1 MGRENCNQNR
11 GFMQMKSILFAT
23 SIAALTCF
31 TAASATA
38 GGFSLR
44 ERSTHAQGASFSGST
59 AAAADVTYSLFNP
72 AALSRVEHFEGGFG
86 ASVILPD
93 IKGTAANGETQKP
106 GVVGIVPSTAL
117 GYRINENVV
126 VGLGIYSPFGLTTE
140 YDADFIGAFDGKRS
154 ELISIAVQPS
164 IAFDLSD
171 DLSIGIAGAVIYNDP
186 QLTSIT
192 GFDPVTGDPQETKLD
207 ATEFEFSGAIG
218 ALWQVTDSTRIGVA
232 YHTGYDITTGG
243 TLSTF
248 NGATPVEFQGDAS
261 ISLPMSASI
270 GIHHQINDQWSV
282 MGEFEWA
289 NWSEFDEIRV
299 DVPALAP
306 NNDIGEVTN
315 YKDSI
320 FVSVGAEYRYND
332 QWSFR
337 GGVAYDQTPTQMNG
351 RSIRI
356 PDGDR
361 IWASL
366 GLSYQVNEAMRIDAG
381 YSAIFF
387 MDTDATLLNGP
398 LAGTEV
404 DYGGQTHIISIGGTY
419 RF

>member
-1 MGRENCNQNR
+1 
-11 GFMQMKSILFAT
+11 MKPLFLAA
-23 SIAALTCF
+23 SVAALTCLS
-31 TAASATA
+31 AASATA
-38 GGFSLR
+38 GGFALR

-93 IKGTAANGETQKP
+93 ITGEAEVNGQTQKP
-106 GVVGIVPSTAL
+106 GVIGVVPSSAL
-117 GYRINENVV
+117 GYRINEDVV
-126 VGLGIYSPFGLTTE
+126 IGLGVYSPFGLTTE

-171 DLSIGIAGAVIYNDP
+171 DLSIGIAAALIYNDP
-186 QLTSIT
+186 QLTSIS
-192 GFDPVTGDPQETKLD
+192 GFDPVTGAPQETKLD

-248 NGATPVEFQGDAS
+248 SGATPIQLPGDAS

-270 GIHHQINDQWSV
+270 GIHHQLTDRLAL

-306 NNDIGEVTN
+306 NNNIGEVTN

-320 FVSVGAEYRYND
+320 FVSVGAEYKYSD
-332 QWSFR
+332 QWTFR

-366 GLSYQVNEAMRIDAG
+366 GVSYQVNEAMRIDAG

-398 LAGTEV
+398 AAGTNV
-404 DYGGQTHIISIGGTY
+404 DYGGQTHILSIGGIY

>member
-1 MGRENCNQNR
+1 
-11 GFMQMKSILFAT
+11 MKPILMAT
-23 SIAALTCF
+23 SVTALTCL
-31 TAASATA
+31 TVASATA
-38 GGFSLR
+38 GGFALR
-44 ERSTHAQGASFSGST
+44 ERSAHAQGASFSGST

-93 IKGTAANGETQKP
+93 IKGTAANGETQRP

-117 GYRINENVV
+117 GYRLNEDFVI
-126 VGLGIYSPFGLTTE
+126 GLGIYSPFGLTTE

-164 IAFDLSD
+164 VAFDLSD

-186 QLTSIT
+186 QLTTIT
-192 GFDPVTGDPQETKLD
+192 GFDPVTGAPQETKLD

-218 ALWQVTDSTRIGVA
+218 ALWQVTDDTRIGVA

-248 NGATPVEFQGDAS
+248 NGATPIQLPGDAS
-261 ISLPMSASI
+261 ISLPSSASI
-270 GIHHQINDQWSV
+270 GIHHQVNDRLAL

-306 NNDIGEVTN
+306 NNNIGEVTN
-315 YKDSI
+315 YKDSF
-320 FVSVGAEYRYND
+320 FVSVGAEYKYSD
-332 QWSFR
+332 TLSFR
-337 GGVAYDQTPTQMNG
+337 GGVAYDQTPTQLDG

-361 IWASL
+361 IWASI
-366 GLSYQVNEAMRIDAG
+366 GLSYQVNEAMRLDAG

-387 MDTDATLLNGP
+387 MDTDARLLNGP
-398 LAGTEV
+398 LAGTLV
-404 DYGGQTHIISIGGTY
+404 DYGGQTHIFSLGGTY

>member
-1 MGRENCNQNR
+1 
-11 GFMQMKSILFAT
+11 MKPVLLAT
-23 SIAALTCF
+23 SVAALTCV
-31 TAASATA
+31 TVTSAAA
-38 GGFSLR
+38 GGFALR

-59 AAAADVTYSLFNP
+59 AAAGDVTYSLFNP
-72 AALSRVEHFEGGFG
+72 AALSRVEHFESGFG

-93 IKGTAANGETQKP
+93 ITGEAANGERQKP
-106 GVVGIVPSTAL
+106 GVVGVVPSTAL
-117 GYRINENVV
+117 GYRLNEDVV
-126 VGLGIYSPFGLTTE
+126 IGLGVYSPFGLTTE

-186 QLTSIT
+186 QLTAIT
-192 GFDPVTGDPQETKLD
+192 GFDPVTGAPQETKLN

-218 ALWQVTDSTRIGVA
+218 ALWQVTDDTRIGVA

-248 NGATPVEFQGDAS
+248 NGATPIEFPGDAS
-261 ISLPMSASI
+261 ISLPMTASI
-270 GIHHQINDQWSV
+270 GIHHQINERLAI

-320 FVSVGAEYRYND
+320 FVSVGAEYKYSD
-332 QWSFR
+332 AWTFR
-337 GGVAYDQTPTQMNG
+337 GGVAYDQTPTRLNG

-366 GLSYQVNEAMRIDAG
+366 GVSYQVNEAMRLDAA

-387 MDTDATLLNGP
+387 MDTEARLLNGP
-398 LAGTEV
+398 LAGTLV
-404 DYGGQTHIISIGGTY
+404 DYDGQTHIVSIGGTY

>member
-1 MGRENCNQNR
+1 ME
-11 GFMQMKSILFAT
+11 KSLLIAT
-23 SIAALTCF
+23 SAAAVTCLM
-31 TAASATA
+31 AASVSA
-38 GGFSLR
+38 GGFALR
-44 ERSTHAQGASFSGST
+44 ERSTHAQGASFAGAT

-86 ASVILPD
+86 TSVILPD
-93 IKGTAANGETQKP
+93 IKGTAVNGQTQKP
-106 GVVGIVPSTAL
+106 GVIGIVPSTAL
-117 GYRINENVV
+117 GYRLNEDFVI
-126 VGLGIYSPFGLTTE
+126 GLGIYSPFGLTTE

-171 DLSIGIAGAVIYNDP
+171 DLSVGIAGAVIYNDP
-186 QLTSIT
+186 QLTTIT
-192 GFDPVTGDPQETKLD
+192 GFDPVTGAPQETKLD
-207 ATEFEFSGAIG
+207 ATEFEFSGSIG
-218 ALWQVTDSTRIGVA
+218 ALWQVTDDTRIGVA

-248 NGATPVEFQGDAS
+248 NGATPIQLPGDAS
-261 ISLPMSASI
+261 ISLPSSASI
-270 GIHHQINDQWSV
+270 GIHHQVNDRLAL

-299 DVPALAP
+299 DVPALTP
-306 NNDIGEVTN
+306 NNNIGEVTN

-320 FVSVGAEYRYND
+320 FVSVGAEYKYSD
-332 QWSFR
+332 QWTFR
-337 GGVAYDQTPTQMNG
+337 GGVAYDQTPTQLNG

-366 GLSYQVNEAMRIDAG
+366 GVSYQVNEAMRLDAG

-387 MDTDATLLNGP
+387 MDTEARLLNGP
-398 LAGTEV
+398 AAGTLV
-404 DYGGQTHIISIGGTY
+404 DYGGQTHIVSIGGTY

>member
-1 MGRENCNQNR
+1 MRAV
-11 GFMQMKSILFAT
+11 STLILAT
-23 SIAALTCF
+23 SASCLTL
-31 TAASATA
+31 ASASA
-38 GGFSLR
+38 GGFALR
-44 ERSTHAQGASFSGST
+44 ERSVHAQGASFSGST
-59 AAAADVTYSLFNP
+59 AGAGDVTYSLFNP
-72 AALSRVEHFEGGFG
+72 AALSRVAHFETGFG

-117 GYRINENVV
+117 GYRLNENTVL
-126 VGLGIYSPFGLTTE
+126 GLDVYSPFGLTTE
-140 YDADFIGAFDGKRS
+140 YDTTFIGAGDGVRS

-171 DLSIGIAGAVIYNDP
+171 DLSVGVAVAAIYNDP
-186 QLTSIT
+186 QLTSVT
-192 GFDPVTGDPQETKLD
+192 GLDPVTGAPQETKLN
-207 ATEFEFSGAIG
+207 ATEFEFSAAVG
-218 ALWQVTDSTRIGVA
+218 ALWQVTDSTRIGVS
-232 YHTGYDITTGG
+232 YHSGYDITTGG

-248 NGATPVEFQGDAS
+248 NGSTPVEFQGDAS
-261 ISLPMSASI
+261 ISLPMTASF
-270 GIHHQINDQWSV
+270 GIHHQVNDRLAL

-299 DVPALAP
+299 DVPALTP

-320 FVSVGAEYRYND
+320 FVAVGAEYKYSDALTLRTG
-332 QWSFR
+332 F
-337 GGVAYDQTPTQMNG
+337 AYDQTPTQLNG

-366 GLSYQVNEAMRIDAG
+366 GLTYQVSEAMTIDAG

-387 MDTDATLLNGP
+387 MDTDARLLNGP
-398 LAGTEV
+398 AAGTLV
-404 DYGGQTHIISIGGTY
+404 DYGGQTHIFSIGGTY
-419 RF
+419 KF

>member
-1 MGRENCNQNR
+1 MTIT
-11 GFMQMKSILFAT
+11 KTLLSAT
-23 SIAALTCF
+23 TLTCVWV
-31 TAASATA
+31 AAADA
-38 GGFSLR
+38 GGFALR
-44 ERSTHAQGASFSGST
+44 ERSAHAQGASFSGST
-59 AAAADVTYSLFNP
+59 AAASNVTYSLFNP

-86 ASVILPD
+86 TSVILPD

-106 GVVGIVPSTAL
+106 GVIGIVPSTAL
-117 GYRINENVV
+117 GYRINEDVV
-126 VGLGIYSPFGLTTE
+126 IGLGIYSPFGLTTE

-171 DLSIGIAGAVIYNDP
+171 DLSIGIAGAVVYNDP
-186 QLTSIT
+186 QLTTIT
-192 GFDPVTGDPQETKLD
+192 GFDPVTGVPQETKLD
-207 ATEFEFSGAIG
+207 ATEFEFSGAFG
-218 ALWQVTDSTRIGVA
+218 ALWQVTDDTRIGVA

-248 NGATPVEFQGDAS
+248 SGSTPIQLPGDAS
-261 ISLPMSASI
+261 ISLPMSASV
-270 GIHHQINDQWSV
+270 GIHHQVNDRLAL

-299 DVPALAP
+299 DVAALAP
-306 NNDIGEVTN
+306 NNNIGEVTN
-315 YKDSI
+315 YKDSL
-320 FVSVGAEYRYND
+320 FVSVGAEYKYSD
-332 QWSFR
+332 TLTFR
-337 GGVAYDQTPTQMNG
+337 GGVAYDQTPTRLNG

-366 GLSYQVNEAMRIDAG
+366 GLSYKVNEAMQLDAG

-387 MDTDATLLNGP
+387 MDTDARLLNGP
-398 LAGTEV
+398 AAGTLV
-404 DYGGQTHIISIGGTY
+404 DYSGQTHIFSLGGTY

>member
-1 MGRENCNQNR
+1 M
-11 GFMQMKSILFAT
+11 AT
-23 SIAALTCF
+23 SVAALTCL
-31 TAASATA
+31 TAASVSA

-44 ERSTHAQGASFSGST
+44 ERSAHAQGASFAGST
-59 AAAADVTYSLFNP
+59 AAASDVTYSLFNP

-86 ASVILPD
+86 TSVILPD
-93 IKGTAANGETQKP
+93 IKGTAEVNGQTQKP
-106 GVVGIVPSTAL
+106 GVIGIVPSTAL
-117 GYRINENVV
+117 GYRINEDVV
-126 VGLGIYSPFGLTTE
+126 IGLGIYSPFGLTTE

-186 QLTSIT
+186 QLTGIT
-192 GFDPVTGDPQETKLD
+192 GLDPVTGAPQETKLD

-218 ALWQVTDSTRIGVA
+218 ALWQVTDDTRIGVA

-248 NGATPVEFQGDAS
+248 NGSTPVQFPGDAS
-261 ISLPMSASI
+261 ISLPSSASI
-270 GIHHQINDQWSV
+270 GIHHQVNDRLAL

-306 NNDIGEVTN
+306 NNNIGEVTN

-320 FVSVGAEYRYND
+320 FVAIGAEYKYSD
-332 QWSFR
+332 TWSFR

-361 IWASL
+361 IWASI
-366 GLSYQVNEAMRIDAG
+366 GASYQVNEAMRIDAG

-398 LAGTEV
+398 AAGTNV

>member
-1 MGRENCNQNR
+1 
-11 GFMQMKSILFAT
+11 MKTYILMAT
-23 SIAALTCF
+23 SAAALVSL
-31 TAASATA
+31 TAASVSA
-38 GGFSLR
+38 GGFALR

-72 AALSRVEHFEGGFG
+72 AALSRVEHFEAGFG

-93 IKGTAANGETQKP
+93 ITGEAANGETQRP
-106 GVVGIVPSTAL
+106 GVVGVVPSTAL
-117 GYRINENVV
+117 GYRLNKDFVI
-126 VGLGIYSPFGLTTE
+126 GLGVYSPFGLTTE

-154 ELISIAVQPS
+154 ELISIAVQPA
-164 IAFDLSD
+164 IAFNLSEDLSV
-171 DLSIGIAGAVIYNDP
+171 GIAGALIYNDP

-192 GFDPVTGDPQETKLD
+192 GFDPVTGQPQETKLN
-207 ATEFEFSGAIG
+207 ATEFEYSASIG
-218 ALWQVTDSTRIGVA
+218 ALWQVTDDTRIGVA
-232 YHTGYDITTGG
+232 VHSGYDITTGG

-248 NGATPVEFQGDAS
+248 NGATPVEFDGDAS
-261 ISLPMSASI
+261 ISLPMTASI
-270 GIHHQINDQWSV
+270 GIHHQINDQWAV

-306 NNDIGEVTN
+306 NNDIGEGAN

-320 FVSVGAEYRYND
+320 FIALGAEYKYSDN
-332 QWSFR
+332 WTFR
-337 GGVAYDQTPTQMNG
+337 GGVAYDQTPTQING

-366 GLSYQVNEAMRIDAG
+366 GASYQVNDAMRLDAA
-381 YSAIFF
+381 YSVLFF
-387 MDTDATLLNGP
+387 MDTEARLLNGP
-398 LAGTEV
+398 LAGTLV
-404 DYGGQTHIISIGGTY
+404 DYDGQTHIVSIGGTY